1 MDVITKDV
9 RALAKKELAA
19 ANRRF
24 RMFASPHEGYA
35 VIREELDELIDE
47 VRKLHFGLTIRLWRD
62 VKRNEPMKREHL
74 NLIYDVAIHAAVEAI
89 MWTRWKSGATRPK
102 NESSFIKTTKR
113 IFSSVCG
120 FVTRCGRA
128 WTHFG
133 SRTFRLHLSTR
144 P

>member
-9 RALAKKELAA
+9 RALAKKELVA

-89 MWTRWKSGATRPK
+89 QLAAMVKKYERSQRHDWPGGVGAGLW
-102 NESSFIKTTKR
+102 N
-113 IFSSVCG
+113 G
-120 FVTRCGRA
+120 A
-128 WTHFG
+128 
-133 SRTFRLHLSTR
+133 
-144 P
+144 

>member
-1 MDVITKDV
+1 MNVKNKAPAEVENVTITMSRETAQAVKQ
-9 RALAKKELAA
+9 ACEEYL
-19 ANRRF
+19 RF
-24 RMFASPHEGYA
+24 RMGQFE
-35 VIREELDELIDE
+35 DFTNE
-47 VRKLHFGLTIRLWRD
+47 V
-62 VKRNEPMKREHL
+62 
-74 NLIYDVAIHAAVEAI
+74 AAGI

-133 SRTFRLHLSTR
+133 DRMFRLHLSTQ

>member
-47 VRKLHFGLTIRLWRD
+47 VRKLHFGLTIR
-62 VKRNEPMKREHL
+62 
-74 NLIYDVAIHAAVEAI
+74 
-89 MWTRWKSGATRPK
+89 RWKLFSWPQRMILKRLSAGGL
-102 NESSFIKTTKR
+102 ES
-113 IFSSVCG
+113 
-120 FVTRCGRA
+120 
-128 WTHFG
+128 
-133 SRTFRLHLSTR
+133 
-144 P
+144 

>member
-89 MWTRWKSGATRPK
+89 QLAAMVKKYERSQRHDFPEGGQWVDFYEPMNRSDQPMPK
-102 NESSFIKTTKR
+102 VELKLK
-113 IFSSVCG
+113 G
-120 FVTRCGRA
+120 EEK
-128 WTHFG
+128 
-133 SRTFRLHLSTR
+133 
-144 P
+144 

>member
-47 VRKLHFGLTIRLWRD
+47 VRKLHFGLTIRLWRG
-62 VKRNEPMKREHL
+62 VKRNEPMKRESPL
-74 NLIYDVAIHAAVEAI
+74 FLIHPGGVVGMGCFVE
-89 MWTRWKSGATRPK
+89 
-102 NESSFIKTTKR
+102 
-113 IFSSVCG
+113 
-120 FVTRCGRA
+120 RCSPCKVSA
-128 WTHFG
+128 
-133 SRTFRLHLSTR
+133 
-144 P
+144 

>member
-9 RALAKKELAA
+9 RALAKKVDLLNGNSPQVF
-19 ANRRF
+19 NRLTR
-24 RMFASPHEGYA
+24 RVQQ

-89 MWTRWKSGATRPK
+89 QLAAMVKKYERSQRHDWPGGRNGA
-102 NESSFIKTTKR
+102 
-113 IFSSVCG
+113 
-120 FVTRCGRA
+120 
-128 WTHFG
+128 
-133 SRTFRLHLSTR
+133 
-144 P
+144 

>member
-89 MWTRWKSGATRPK
+89 QLAAMVKSTSAASG
-102 NESSFIKTTKR
+102 TT
-113 IFSSVCG
+113 
-120 FVTRCGRA
+120 GRA
-128 WTHFG
+128 ARC
-133 SRTFRLHLSTR
+133 RTMERSLHL
-144 P
+144 

>member
-74 NLIYDVAIHAAVEAI
+74 NLIYDVANPRSGGSYSAGRNGQEIRTQPAARLAG
-89 MWTRWKSGATRPK
+89 RQGAGLW
-102 NESSFIKTTKR
+102 N
-113 IFSSVCG
+113 G
-120 FVTRCGRA
+120 A
-128 WTHFG
+128 
-133 SRTFRLHLSTR
+133 
-144 P
+144 

>member
-62 VKRNEPMKREHL
+62 VKEKRTQKREQR
-74 NLIYDVAIHAAVEAI
+74 ISFMMWQHAAVEAI
-89 MWTRWKSGATRPK
+89 QLAAMVKKYERSQRHDWPGGWVP
-102 NESSFIKTTKR
+102 
-113 IFSSVCG
+113 
-120 FVTRCGRA
+120 
-128 WTHFG
+128 
-133 SRTFRLHLSTR
+133 RTMERGLNL
-144 P
+144 